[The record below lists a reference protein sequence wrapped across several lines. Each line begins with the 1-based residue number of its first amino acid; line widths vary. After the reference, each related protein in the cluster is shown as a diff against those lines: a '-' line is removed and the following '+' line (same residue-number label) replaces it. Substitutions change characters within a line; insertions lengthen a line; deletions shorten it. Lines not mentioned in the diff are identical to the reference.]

1 MCLKVQGKCGVKML
15 KVWIVIEPD
24 GFSDGKMAGEGETG
38 GTERSRRG
46 EEGWRKEERE
56 ERGGNP

>member
-24 GFSDGKMAGEGETG
+24 GFSDGKMAGEGEMVFRNG
-38 GTERSRRG
+38 AMY
-46 EEGWRKEERE
+46 EGQF
-56 ERGGNP
+56 